1 MVAFSEFSLNG
12 KVALITGSGQ
22 GLGLEIAK
30 SLAASGARV
39 IVNGRS
45 LERLDR
51 AIAVIE
57 SIGGSVF
64 ALAFDVTDEAAV
76 KKAFVELREKYGC
89 LDILVNNVGMR
100 DRRGFFEFEM
110 DAVRR
115 LIHADLISPFN
126 LSREAARLMIEKG
139 EGRIINIT
147 SIAGQIAGAGD
158 AVYTTAKGGLEA
170 LTRALAAELGTFG
183 ITVNAVAPGF
193 FATESNLDIVA
204 DDEIAKWLK
213 NRTSLGRWGTPK
225 EVAGAVVFFAS
236 SAASYI
242 TGQVLA
248 VDGGYIAH
256 F

>member
-1 MVAFSEFSLNG
+1 MAFSEFSLDG
-12 KVALITGSGQ
+12 KVALVTGSGR

-30 SLAASGARV
+30 LLAASGARV

-45 LERLDR
+45 IERLDR
-51 AIAVIE
+51 AVAVIE
-57 SIGGSVF
+57 STGG
-64 ALAFDVTDEAAV
+64 LASSLQFDVTDETAV
-76 KKAFVELREKYGC
+76 KKAFGKIREKYSC

-110 DAVRR
+110 DAVRQ
-115 LIHADLISPFN
+115 LIQADLISPFN
-126 LSREAARLMIEKG
+126 LSREAARLMVEKG

-193 FATESNLDIVA
+193 FATESNAHGVA
-204 DDEIAKWLK
+204 DDRVAEWLK
-213 NRTSLGRWGTPK
+213 NRTSLRRWGTPQ
-225 EVAGAVVFFAS
+225 EIAGAVLFFAS
-236 SAASYI
+236 PAASYI

-248 VDGGYIAH
+248 VDGGYLAH